1 MDESCEQTT
10 ETLEL
15 VQDEPAPR
23 IIDTSD
29 VLQPA
34 GLRRSL
40 RICDEVDRI
49 FLDNRSRF
57 LFRVC
62 PIFWLVLL
70 GNQK

>member
-1 MDESCEQTT
+1 MDESCEKIT

-29 VLQPA
+29 VLQPT
-34 GLRRSL
+34 GIRRSL
-40 RICDEVDRI
+40 RICDELDRI

>member
-15 VQDEPAPR
+15 VQDEPASC

-34 GLRRSL
+34 GLRRTL
-40 RICDEVDRI
+40 RICDEFDRI

-62 PIFWLVLL
+62 PIFWIVLL

>member
-1 MDESCEQTT
+1 MDDSCENIT

-15 VQDEPAPR
+15 VQEEPAPHV
-23 IIDTSD
+23 INSSN
-29 VLQPA
+29 VLQSTRV
-34 GLRRSL
+34 RRPL
-40 RICDEVDRI
+40 CIRDEVNRI

-62 PIFWLVLL
+62 PIFWFVLL